1 MWVWQN
7 SQWPNFKYA
16 PAAFG
21 EEVSRFHRV
30 AERLYGRLEG
40 LREAD
45 RVDALVDLM
54 TAEAIK
60 TSAIEGEALDRDSVR
75 SSIKAHMGFAS
86 PDAASRDAKADGV
99 AILMTDVRQQWRLP
113 LTEALLCSWQASVI
127 HDSSLRSVD
136 RGHYR
141 SHAMEIV
148 SGPIGRE
155 RVHYRAPPPEQVPV
169 EMAKFLD
176 WYNHGGPTHGDAA
189 LAGLVRAGVAH
200 AWFEMIHPF
209 DDGNGRVGRA
219 IVDHALSQ
227 DLGFPTLGGLSSAI
241 EHHRKDY
248 YGELQAISHGDL
260 DLNRWLRFF
269 IGMVNEAQTLAKQQ
283 VDFVLDKT
291 RFYDA
296 HGEAL
301 NARQARVVARL
312 FAEGPKG
319 FDGDLTTKKYEKI
332 AKCPNRTASRDLA
345 DLMEKGAIVQLPG
358 SGRSTRYA
366 LATVATMEAL
376 GVGHDK
382 PQGADALLRA
392 AGIDNV
398 ALYPANPG
406 MRYTGMIVAADAQYV
421 VQQVAAHTYIA
432 HKAQAL
438 TPAPQSG
445 QRVSIHQNTVT
456 PSPIAE
462 VTASSGHVHSKARSP
477 RNLDQNN

>member
-7 SQWPNFKYA
+7 SQWPEFRYD
-16 PAAFG
+16 PASFDG
-21 EEVSRFHRV
+21 DVSRFHRV

-54 TAEAIK
+54 TSEAIK
-60 TSAIEGEALDRDSVR
+60 TSAIEGETLDRDSVR
-75 SSIKAHMGFAS
+75 SSIKAHMGFAG
-86 PDAASRDAKADGV
+86 PETASRDAKADGV
-99 AILMTDVRQQWRLP
+99 ATLMTDVRQQWRLP

-127 HDSSLRSVD
+127 PDSSLRSLE

-155 RVHYRAPPPEQVPV
+155 RVHYQAPPPEQVSA
-169 EMAKFLD
+169 EMATFLD
-176 WYNHGGPTHGDAA
+176 WYNGCGPAEGEQA
-189 LAGLVRAGVAH
+189 LAGPVRAGVAH

-219 IVDHALSQ
+219 IADHALSQ

-248 YGELQAISHGDL
+248 YGELQAISRGNL

-301 NARQARVVARL
+301 NERQARVVARI

-345 DLMEKGAIVQLPG
+345 DLMEKGAIVPLPG
-358 SGRSTRYA
+358 GGRSTRYA
-366 LATVATMEAL
+366 LATLATMNAL
-376 GVGHDK
+376 GEGNDK
-382 PQGADALLRA
+382 PQGADALLKA
-392 AGIDNV
+392 AGIEDV

-406 MRYTGMIVAADAQYV
+406 MRYTGMIVAVDAQTV

-432 HKAQAL
+432 HKASAL
-438 TPAPQSG
+438 SPSPQPG

-456 PSPIAE
+456 PAADRPDHGIE
-462 VTASSGHVHSKARSP
+462 R
-477 RNLDQNN
+477 